1 MNQAFNLSLMDL
13 KQQDTSYVE
22 TLFALSNGHLGI
34 RRPALFNQ
42 LEGESN
48 PGTFVNGFYETEPI
62 TYGEWA
68 YGYAENH
75 QTMIKLPNSHNL
87 QISIVG
93 ESSQQD
99 DWSINQTAYELNM
112 ARGTLTESYLVET
125 LTGKRI
131 TVDVTAFVSLVEPD
145 VSVLKLTLTPLN
157 FSGKFVATSHFEH
170 HTTISDSEVIDPR
183 VAKAKGQ
190 LVQEELNN
198 NWLKITANSGQKI
211 LMSQVMLNDSL
222 GAEIGTEKVALTFLA
237 DENQPVSLQHFMLI
251 SSPIKD
257 EGPALTK
264 LATLRDN
271 LNYEQ
276 LYEGQLAH
284 YQAFWQASDIELS
297 GNPVLQKG
305 IRFNLFHLYQNAG
318 RDGVTNFAAKGL
330 TGEGYEGHYFWDTE
344 MYMLPFFTY
353 TQPQIAKSLLE
364 YRCSILPQ
372 AKARANKLAQ
382 KGALFAWRTIN
393 GEEASAYYPA
403 GTAQLHINA
412 DIAYGFQLYEKVT
425 GDCRFIQEKG
435 AEVIFETARFWLS
448 YGDWVATDAG
458 TCFQIN
464 GVTGP
469 DEYTALVNNNYYT
482 NKMAQNNLYYAVELG
497 SRYGSVTEEEM
508 SNWQAAADKMK
519 LPYDDERQLIKQD
532 DTFFEKA
539 PWPFS
544 DTPKENYPLLL
555 HYHPMVIYKH
565 QVSKQAD
572 GLLAELLFPQDYSI
586 EQIARDYDFY
596 EKVTTHDSSLSRSVF
611 SILASR
617 TGQTEKGYNYFM
629 DTALMDLTDLQGNS
643 QDGIH
648 AANMGGS
655 WLSMIYG
662 FGGLSFGHQQIDFT
676 NHLPKEISDLRFR
689 LRLQGTLVEVEL
701 TEGKAHL
708 RLLEPNERLQ
718 VVQQTPSQIS
728 VLIK

>member
-1 MNQAFNLSLMDL
+1 MKQAFNLSLEEL
-13 KQQDTSYVE
+13 QQRDTRYIE
-22 TLFALSNGHLGI
+22 TLFALSNGHLGV
-34 RRPALFNQ
+34 RRPALFSQ
-42 LEGESN
+42 LAGESN

-75 QTMIKLPNSHNL
+75 QTMIKLPNSHQL
-87 QISIVG
+87 TLEIVG
-93 ESSQQD
+93 ETSQQS
-99 DWSINQTAYELNM
+99 DWLINQTVYELQM
-112 ARGTLTESYLVET
+112 DQGLLAEAY
-125 LTGKRI
+125 
-131 TVDVTAFVSLVEPD
+131 DVTTQSGKQFTVEVTSFVSLVEPD
-145 VSVLKLTLTPLN
+145 VSVLNLTITPLN
-157 FSGKFVATSHFEH
+157 FSGDIRISSDFEH
-170 HTTISDSEVIDPR
+170 KVTASENNAIDPR
-183 VAKAKGQ
+183 VAKAKSQ
-190 LVQEELNN
+190 LAQVELAD
-198 NWLKITANSGQKI
+198 NWLKLTANSGQRI
-211 LMSQVMLNDSL
+211 FMSQVLSS
-222 GAEIGTEKVALTFLA
+222 GAREPEVGTKNIVLTVSA
-237 DENQPVSLQHFMLI
+237 KAEQAVSLQHFTLI
-251 SSPIKD
+251 SAPEEQQISR
-257 EGPALTK
+257 
-264 LATLRDN
+264 LAAIRAELDYQR
-271 LNYEQ
+271 

-284 YQAFWQASDIELS
+284 YQAFWQASDIVIS
-297 GNPVLQKG
+297 GNSVLQKG

-318 RDGVTNFAAKGL
+318 RDGLTNFAAKGL

-353 TQPQIAKSLLE
+353 TQPQIAKSLLA

-372 AKARANKLAQ
+372 AKARAKKMAQ

-425 GDCRFIQEKG
+425 GDSQFIQEKG
-435 AEVIFETARFWLS
+435 AEVIFATARFWLS
-448 YGDWVATDAG
+448 YGDWSTSSEP
-458 TCFQIN
+458 CFQIN

-497 SRYGSVTEEEM
+497 LRYGIAEEEVA
-508 SNWQAAADKMK
+508 NWQAAADHMK
-519 LPYDDERQLIKQD
+519 LPYDKEKGLIKQD

-539 PWPFS
+539 PWPFAE
-544 DTPKENYPLLL
+544 TPKENYPLLL

-572 GLLAELLFPQDYSI
+572 GLLAEMLFPQDYTK
-586 EQIARDYDFY
+586 EQIIRDYQFY

-617 TGQTEKGYNYFM
+617 TGQTEKGYHYFM

-655 WLSMIYG
+655 WLSLIYG
-662 FGGLSFGHQQIDFT
+662 FAGLSFSKQQIDFA
-676 NHLPKEISDLRFR
+676 NHLPKEISELAFS
-689 LRLQGTLVEVEL
+689 LRLQGTLVKVEL
-701 TEGKAHL
+701 KAGGVQL
-708 RLLEPNERLQ
+708 GLLEPNERLQ
-718 VVQQTPSQIS
+718 VVQQTADQASIIIKPSDE
-728 VLIK
+728 